1 MEILWRDIR
10 YGLRTLTGNPGFA
23 LVAIIVLA
31 LGIGANTAIFSVV
44 NGVLLQPLPY
54 SNPDRL
60 VMLWGTNTERPNG
73 VNPVSY
79 PDLLDWQ
86 AQNKS
91 FESLAALFTNP
102 NFDVNLTGGAEP
114 ERVPVVRV
122 TPGYFETLGATPVA
136 GRTFLPDEDEVGR
149 HRVAMLSYNL
159 WQRRFDSDPALV
171 GKPVY
176 VNGFPYEVVGVL
188 PKDFRPLGSLA
199 LGEEVEL
206 WRPVAGRKDARYTRD
221 NRFLRVVGR
230 LKPGVTLKQAQTEMS
245 TIAGRLAEEYPDT
258 NQNHEVKLVSLHNQ
272 VVSDTR
278 PALLILLGAVGL
290 VLLIACANVANLLL
304 ARSAGRQ
311 KEMAIRAALGA
322 GQGRLIRQLITESVL
337 LSGVSGALGI
347 LLAYAGIQ
355 LVTVFSPGNI
365 PRLEEITIDGWV
377 LTFAFTVSLLTGV
390 LFGLVPA
397 LQGSRPDLQEA
408 LKQGGRQSAGGTGY
422 RLRNALVVTEVALA
436 LLLLVGAGLLMRSFG
451 ELLQVD
457 PGFKPESVLT
467 VQLELPMGRGMPY
480 ANQSERTA
488 FYQQLLERLRV
499 LPGVNSVGISTSV
512 PLDSRGGRVALT
524 LEGRPETEDKPLF
537 AAMHLVDGG
546 YFPVLGIPLQSG
558 RLFNMHDQQ
567 DDFTRDTLRVVVI
580 NETMARQFWPGENPL
595 GKKLRTGFGFP
606 GEVVGV
612 VADVK
617 VQTLEEDTPPSIY
630 WYAPQVPFNFFT
642 VALRSDVQPMSL
654 VPSVRQTVDDMDAE
668 LPLYNIRTM
677 EHLISRS
684 VAERRFI
691 LSLLS
696 IFAGVALVL
705 AAVGLYGVI
714 SFSVSQRTHEMGVRL
729 ALGARPADILKLVV
743 NQGLLMTGIGIGVG
757 LAGAFFLTS
766 FLEKLLFRVTATDP
780 LTFAG
785 ISLLLVVVAALAC
798 YVPARRATKVDPMV
812 ALRYE

>member
-10 YGLRTLTGNPGFA
+10 YGLRTLAGNPGFA

-451 ELLQVD
+451 ELLRVD